1 MSKPFATKIVQNDV
15 LTLQTNDGASAQVV
29 LDQTLPLGNFNVQIV
44 TNAFNKGIRIKN
56 DPLAFLEIEGG
67 NAQFNL
73 ANGNL
78 TETASHLI
86 LLGSGEVEQ
95 NMLTID
101 NSITVAPANTL
112 YNELNTTGA
121 PGINV
126 ISRVNIVPDPLGTQ
140 INSIIVGSPNPDG
153 REIWFQNLG
162 TAVGQTL
169 TFGNLSGAGTAG
181 GLILAPGLVDYV
193 ILPGGGMSI
202 MFDAAASVDGLWL
215 IRARV

>member
-15 LTLQTNDGASAQVV
+15 LTLQTTDGVSAQVV
-29 LDQTLPLGNFNVQIV
+29 LDQTLPLGNFNVQIL
-44 TNAFNKGIRIKN
+44 TDAFNKGIRIKN
-56 DPLAFLEIEGG
+56 DPLAFIEIEGG
-67 NAQFNL
+67 NAQINL

-78 TETASHLI
+78 AENTAQLF
-86 LLGSGEVEQ
+86 LLGAGNLDQ
-95 NMLTID
+95 NMLTVN
-101 NSITVAPANTL
+101 NSITVSPANPV
-112 YNELNTTGA
+112 YNELNTGGA

-140 INSIIVGSPNPDG
+140 INSIIAGSPNRDG

-181 GLILAPGLVDYV
+181 GLILAPGLVNYV
-193 ILPGGGMSI
+193 ILPGGGASI
-202 MFDAAASVDGLWL
+202 MFDATASVDGLWL
-215 IRARV
+215 IRART